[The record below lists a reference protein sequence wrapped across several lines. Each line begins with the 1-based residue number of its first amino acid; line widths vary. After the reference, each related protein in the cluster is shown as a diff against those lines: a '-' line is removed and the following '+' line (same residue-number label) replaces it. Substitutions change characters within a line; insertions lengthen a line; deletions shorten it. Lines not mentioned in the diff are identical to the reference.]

1 MERSVS
7 RLRTGEDFR
16 LSEQPLGVALR
27 FFRERLSVDVG
38 FVLVAE
44 VLDEGFP
51 HTLAVFLLSL
61 RPFAERGE
69 TVCPPLTPS
78 VQPFLQNAGPLR
90 GQYVTAE
97 VGEVGQ
103 EFTGPTWR
111 SRGTRTPRRELLQLG
126 REVF

>member
-27 FFRERLSVDVG
+27 FFGERLSVDVG

-51 HTLAVFLLSL
+51 IPWLS
-61 RPFAERGE
+61 FSYHFG
-69 TVCPPLTPS
+69 PS
-78 VQPFLQNAGPLR
+78 
-90 GQYVTAE
+90 
-97 VGEVGQ
+97 
-103 EFTGPTWR
+103 R
-111 SRGTRTPRRELLQLG
+111 SAANRRAHSGLSGLDLG
-126 REVF
+126 RRPPR